1 MAAARTEN
9 LGPVVMGLNKQ
20 NGQLRGVPKP
30 ASPQSGP
37 LVLGSLLSKAVG
49 APQKAGAALEGTGIR
64 YTFLLHTCFTP
75 IVCCSY
81 SIFYFHTMF

>member
-37 LVLGSLLSKAVG
+37 LVLGSLSDEATG
-49 APQKAGAALEGTGIR
+49 ASQKAGAAQEGTGIR
-64 YTFLLHTCFTP
+64 YTFLSHTP
-75 IVCCSY
+75 VSP
-81 SIFYFHTMF
+81 SD